1 MAKWLL
7 YSIFRFPKKNRVLL
21 HNEKRVAMDQVI
33 VPTLMRAGYYLVSFT
48 MISLALFSVYSLSVI
63 GERWWTF
70 RRTRRDS
77 VGLLRGVFV
86 QVEDGGLRQ
95 ALTACE
101 TRKGSHL
108 GAVLA
113 SGLREFLPLASRN
126 PGVHGGPELDRAT
139 VAAREAMQRATA
151 TEIERLEQRLTSLA
165 TLGNISPFV
174 GLFGTV
180 IGIMRSFEAI
190 SATGSGG
197 LASVS
202 AGIAEAL
209 VATAAGLFVAI
220 PAVIAYNHF
229 VSRVKT
235 HATEMDAATSELIAR
250 VVRAA
255 FSNAGDARAHG

>member
-1 MAKWLL
+1 
-7 YSIFRFPKKNRVLL
+7 
-21 HNEKRVAMDQVI
+21 MDQFI
-33 VPTLMRAGYYLVSFT
+33 VPALMRAGSYLVSLT
-48 MISLALFSVYSLSVI
+48 MIALALFSVYSLSVI

-70 RRTRRDS
+70 RQTRVAS
-77 VGLLRGVFV
+77 TGLLRRVLE
-86 QVEDGGLRQ
+86 QIEDGRLRR
-95 ALTACE
+95 ALAACE
-101 TRKGSHL
+101 TEKGNHL

-113 SGLREFLPLASRN
+113 SGLREFLPLESPN
-126 PGVHGGPELDRAT
+126 PGLHAGPELDRAS

-151 TEIERLEQRLTSLA
+151 AEIERLEQRLTSLA

-190 SATGSGG
+190 SVTGSGG

-235 HATEMDAATSELIAR
+235 HATEMDAAASELIAR
-250 VVRAA
+250 FVRAA
-255 FSNAGDARAHG
+255 FSKPGDTRAQG

>member
-1 MAKWLL
+1 
-7 YSIFRFPKKNRVLL
+7 
-21 HNEKRVAMDQVI
+21 MDRLI
-33 VPTLMRAGYYLVSFT
+33 VPALMHAGGHLVALT
-48 MISLALFSVYSLSVI
+48 MIALALFSVYSLSVI

-70 RRTRRDS
+70 RRTRTAS
-77 VGLLRGVFV
+77 IGLVRRVFDL
-86 QVEDGGLRQ
+86 VEQGKLRQ

-101 TRKGSHL
+101 TRHGSHL
-108 GAVLA
+108 AAVLA
-113 SGLREFLPLASRN
+113 SGLREWLPLETDN
-126 PGVHGGPELDRAT
+126 PGLHDGPELGRASL
-139 VAAREAMQRATA
+139 AAREAMQRTTA

-180 IGIMRSFEAI
+180 IGIMRAFEAI
-190 SATGSGG
+190 SRTGSGG

-220 PAVIAYNHF
+220 PAVTAYNHF

-235 HATEMDAATSELIAR
+235 HATEMDGAASELTAR
-250 VVRAA
+250 VSRAA
-255 FSNAGDARAHG
+255 LSSDGVVEGRA

>member
-1 MAKWLL
+1 VC
-7 YSIFRFPKKNRVLL
+7 RRHGNR
-21 HNEKRVAMDQVI
+21 MDQFI
-33 VPTLMRAGYYLVSFT
+33 VPALMRAGSYLVSLT

-70 RRTRRDS
+70 RQTRLAS
-77 VGLLRGVFV
+77 IGLLRRVLD
-86 QVEDGGLRQ
+86 QVEGGRLRQ
-95 ALTACE
+95 ALGSCE
-101 TRKGSHL
+101 TRKGNHL

-113 SGLREFLPLASRN
+113 SGLREFLPLESAN
-126 PGVHGGPELDRAT
+126 PGLLAGSGLDRASL
-139 VAAREAMQRATA
+139 AAREAMQRATA
-151 TEIERLEQRLTSLA
+151 VEIERLEQRLTSLA

-190 SATGSGG
+190 SRTGSGG

-220 PAVIAYNHF
+220 PAVVAYNHF

-235 HATEMDAATSELIAR
+235 HATEMDGAASELIGRVAR
-250 VVRAA
+250 VAL
-255 FSNAGDARAHG
+255 SGAHGVEPQG

>member
-1 MAKWLL
+1 
-7 YSIFRFPKKNRVLL
+7 
-21 HNEKRVAMDQVI
+21 
-33 VPTLMRAGYYLVSFT
+33 MRAGYYLVSLT
-48 MISLALFSVYSLSVI
+48 MIALALFSVYSLSVI

-77 VGLLRGVFV
+77 MGLLRCVFD
-86 QVEDGGLRQ
+86 QVEQGQVRQ
-95 ALTACE
+95 ALAACR
-101 TRKGSHL
+101 TRTGSHV
-108 GAVLA
+108 GVVLA
-113 SGLREFLPLASRN
+113 SGLREFLPLESPN
-126 PGVHGGPELDRAT
+126 PGLRPGSELDRAS
-139 VAAREAMQRATA
+139 VAARDAMQRATA
-151 TEIERLEQRLTSLA
+151 TEIERLEERLTSLA

-190 SATGSGG
+190 SRTGSGG

-220 PAVIAYNHF
+220 PAVVGYNHF

-235 HATEMDAATSELIAR
+235 HATEMDGAASELIAR
-250 VVRAA
+250 VARVAA
-255 FSNAGDARAHG
+255 SHSGSARTQG

>member
-1 MAKWLL
+1 
-7 YSIFRFPKKNRVLL
+7 
-21 HNEKRVAMDQVI
+21 MDQFI
-33 VPTLMRAGYYLVSFT
+33 VPALMRAGSYLVSLT

-70 RRTRRDS
+70 RQTRLAS
-77 VGLLRGVFV
+77 IGLLRRVLD
-86 QVEDGGLRQ
+86 QVEGGRLRQ
-95 ALTACE
+95 ALGSCE
-101 TRKGSHL
+101 TRKGNHL

-113 SGLREFLPLASRN
+113 SGLREFLPLESAN
-126 PGVHGGPELDRAT
+126 PGLLAGSGLDRASL
-139 VAAREAMQRATA
+139 AAREAMQRATA
-151 TEIERLEQRLTSLA
+151 VEIERLEQRLTSLA

-190 SATGSGG
+190 SRTGSGG

-220 PAVIAYNHF
+220 PAVVAYNHF

-235 HATEMDAATSELIAR
+235 HATEMDGAASELIGRVAR
-250 VVRAA
+250 VAL
-255 FSNAGDARAHG
+255 SGAHGVEPQG

>member
-1 MAKWLL
+1 
-7 YSIFRFPKKNRVLL
+7 
-21 HNEKRVAMDQVI
+21 MDQFI
-33 VPTLMRAGYYLVSFT
+33 VPTLMRAGSYFVSLT

-70 RRTRRDS
+70 RQTRAAS
-77 VGLLRGVFV
+77 TGLLRRVLD
-86 QVEDGGLRQ
+86 QVEQGRLSE
-95 ALTACE
+95 ALTVCHAG
-101 TRKGSHL
+101 RGSHVA
-108 GAVLA
+108 AVLA
-113 SGLREFLPLASRN
+113 SGLREILSPESSN
-126 PGVHGGPELDRAT
+126 PGLHPGPALDRANL
-139 VAAREAMQRATA
+139 AAREAMQRATA
-151 TEIERLEQRLTSLA
+151 AEIERLEQRLTSLA

-190 SATGSGG
+190 SRTGSGG

-220 PAVIAYNHF
+220 PAVVAYNHF

-235 HATEMDAATSELIAR
+235 HATEMDGAASELIAR
-250 VVRAA
+250 VARAA
-255 FSNAGDARAHG
+255 LSSAGGVEPQD